1 MLDKRVLGLML
12 CWIGF
17 LSEKSWAQEDYTQTV
32 TGLILDAS
40 TKRPL
45 PFTNVMVVDSDPPIG
60 AITDTTGRFVL
71 RNVPIGRVAIQ
82 ASFIGY
88 DPINVSEI
96 LVSTGRQT
104 QVNIE
109 MNESSAELGEVV
121 VQAKESKNKALNS
134 MSTVSARKFNVEEA
148 SRYAGGFDDPARLAT
163 SYAGVAGG
171 IGNNGIVIRG
181 NSPRTL
187 LWRMEGVEIPNPS
200 HFADVV
206 TFGAGG
212 LSALSSRMIDNS
224 DFYTGAFPAEYSN
237 ALGGVFD
244 LNVRKGNTLKR
255 QYTAEV
261 GVNGI
266 EASTEGPFK
275 KGKQSTYLINYRYS
289 TLALLTP
296 LLPEDAAGITY
307 QDVSFK
313 VNFPTQKAGTFSVW
327 GLGSMDNSG
336 QIAETDST
344 KWFYDQDK
352 GEADVFTAMGAAGI
366 NHQITVKEKTLI
378 KTLFATTGNLVR
390 FDEERMDSTITL
402 QPYSSIRNDQW
413 KYTLSSSVNHRFGA
427 KHTLRAG
434 VILNYLNYDIG
445 FSVAPTLG
453 QSLQSVV
460 EETGGEIHTQA
471 FVQSQ
476 IRVHPQFR
484 INVGLHGQYFNY
496 NQTYSIEPRLGMSW
510 NISDNHT
517 LSLGYGTHGQ
527 LEKLNFYMIQNQVG
541 GNTVYPNRNLGFSKA
556 QHVVLGYDWSINPS
570 LRFKAEAYYQYL
582 YDLPIGTS
590 GSFALLNLNNDWF
603 FRDSLVNNG
612 TGQNYGLELTF
623 ERFLKKGYFYL
634 FSGSVFNSEYTANG
648 QTYSTRYNTNFVV
661 NLLGGKEWSFGKHKQ
676 HRVST
681 SLKFTLQGGDRISP
695 VDEAASIAAQEV
707 VYDETRAFSNRKP
720 LVYLLHA
727 NLGVTFNG
735 KKVAHTIAVKVI
747 NASATKEY
755 LGHRYNYR
763 TDEVEGFA
771 ERTVVPNLS
780 YKIEF

>member
-1 MLDKRVLGLML
+1 MFEKGVIGLML
-12 CWIGF
+12 CCIGF
-17 LSEKSWAQEDYTQTV
+17 VCEKSWAQDVYTQTV
-32 TGLILDAS
+32 TGIVLDAS
-40 TKRPL
+40 TKQPL
-45 PFTNVMVVDSDPPIG
+45 PFANVMVVNSDPPLG

-71 RNVPIGRVAIQ
+71 RGVPIGRVAIQ

-88 DPINVSEI
+88 DPVIVSEI
-96 LVSTGRQT
+96 LVSTGRQA

-109 MNESSAELGEVV
+109 MTESSSELGEVV
-121 VQAKESKNKALNS
+121 VQAKESKNKALNT

-171 IGNNGIVIRG
+171 IGNNGISIRG

-200 HFADVV
+200 HFADVIS
-206 TFGAGG
+206 FGAGG

-237 ALGGVFD
+237 GLGGVFD
-244 LNVRKGNTLKR
+244 LNVRKGNALKR
-255 QYTAEV
+255 QYTAEI
-261 GVNGI
+261 GVNGL
-266 EASTEGPFK
+266 EASTEGPFV

-296 LLPEDAAGITY
+296 LLPEDAAGISY

-313 VNFPTQKAGTFSVW
+313 VNFPTKKAGTFAIW
-327 GLGSMDNSG
+327 GLGSTDKSG
-336 QIAETDST
+336 QLAETDST

-352 GEADVFTAMGAAGI
+352 GEADVFTALGAASI
-366 NHQITVKEKTLI
+366 THQITVKEKTLI
-378 KTLFATTGNLVR
+378 KTQFATTGNLVR
-390 FDEERMDSTITL
+390 LDEERMDSTVAL
-402 QPYSSIRNDQW
+402 QPYSAIKNDQW
-413 KYTLSSSVNHRFGA
+413 KYTLSSTVNHRFGA

-434 VILNYLNYDIG
+434 VILNYLNYDIA
-445 FSVAPTLG
+445 FSVAPILG
-453 QSLQSVV
+453 QNLEPVV
-460 EETGGEIHTQA
+460 KEKGGEIHTQA

-476 IRVHPQFR
+476 VRLHPLFR
-484 INVGLHGQYFNY
+484 INVGLHAQYFNF
-496 NQTYSIEPRLGMSW
+496 NRSYSIEPRFGAAW
-510 NISDNHT
+510 NVADNHT
-517 LSLGYGTHGQ
+517 LSLGYGLHGQ
-527 LEKLNFYMIQNQVG
+527 LEKLNFYMIRNQVG
-541 GNTVYPNRNLGFSKA
+541 GNTVYPNKDLGFSKA
-556 QHVVLGYDWSINPS
+556 HHVVLGYEWMIKPS

-582 YDLPIGTS
+582 FDLPIGTT
-590 GSFALLNLNNDWF
+590 GSFALLNLSNDWF
-603 FRDSLVNNG
+603 MRDSLVNNG

-648 QTYSTRYNTNFVV
+648 NTYNTRYNTNFVV

-695 VDEAASIAAQEV
+695 VDEAASVAAQEV
-707 VYDETRAFSNRKP
+707 VYDETRAFTNRKP

-755 LGHRYNYR
+755 LGHRFNYR
-763 TDEVEGFA
+763 TDEVEVFA